1 MFNWNRIVKKSI
13 FLWTGVF
20 LICLISCS
28 NLKMKSSDNDA
39 FQIRFGRSGGF
50 TNIPLEYLLDG
61 SGDIFKI
68 QKDTLNAGSVP
79 RRKIK
84 KLTERLTEMDFEH
97 LDVNE
102 PGNMTYF
109 ISVTTDTYNNTV
121 KWNDQ
126 TDNYPLKE
134 LYKDLLKHLNP

>member
-1 MFNWNRIVKKSI
+1 MITGNRIERKGI
-13 FLWTGVF
+13 FLKVCIII
-20 LICLISCS
+20 ICLTSCS
-28 NLKMKSSDNDA
+28 NLRMMPSDNDA

-61 SGDIFKI
+61 TGDIFKL
-68 QKDTLNAGSVP
+68 QSDTLNAGSVS

-84 KLTERLTEMDFEH
+84 KLKERLTELDFEH
-97 LDVNE
+97 LDIND

-109 ISVTTDTYNNTV
+109 ISVKTDTYNNTV

-126 TDNYPLKE
+126 TDNDPLKE